1 MLVVLSKKSDYA
13 TEISSIKNDYVTNAA
28 LTSHLNDLKSQHIAD
43 EVKENMIKQR
53 KIVQIFLMLKL
64 L

>member
-28 LTSHLNDLKSQHIAD
+28 LTNQLNDLKSQKKVND
-43 EVKENMIKQR
+43 KVKKNYY
-53 KIVQIFLMLKL
+53 
-64 L
+64 